1 MALPRTYSFTRYLG
15 AKKSVDDRALN
26 RHVLENLARSLF
38 TLNSKGPLRVLEVG
52 AGIGTMVERL
62 LAWRVLDKAAY
73 TAVDRDPEVIDEA
86 RRRLPEWA
94 VRYGYAAD
102 LKGPN
107 TMALKKEGR
116 DILVEFERREIGEF
130 AYREKGNRSWDLL
143 IASALLDL
151 VDVPSFLPRLFSLL
165 RPEGVFY
172 ATINFD
178 GVTIFQPEIDRTLDA
193 KIVRLY
199 HETMNQRIVSGKP
212 SGDSFAGRHLF
223 TNLQACGAE
232 LLDVGSS
239 DWVVYA
245 GPNGYPKDEAYF
257 LHHIIHTIQ
266 TALEGS
272 PELDTDL
279 LASWIGERHDQVE
292 QGILVYIAH
301 QLDFLGRIPDYDR

>member
-1 MALPRTYSFTRYLG
+1 MAVPRTYSFTRYLA

-26 RHVLENLARSLF
+26 RHVLETLARSLPI
-38 TLNSKGPLRVLEVG
+38 LNSKGPLRVLEVG

-73 TAVDRDPEVIDEA
+73 TAVDSDPEVIDEA
-86 RRRLPEWA
+86 RRRLPEWS
-94 VRYGYAAD
+94 VSCGYATD
-102 LKGPN
+102 LQGPN
-107 TMALKKEGR
+107 TMALKKG
-116 DILVEFERREIGEF
+116 DQDMLVEFEPREIGEF

-165 RPEGVFY
+165 RPGGVFY
-172 ATINFD
+172 FTINFD
-178 GVTIFQPEIDRTLDA
+178 GVTIFQPEFDRTLDA

-199 HETMNQRIVSGKP
+199 HETMDQRIVSGRP

-223 TNLQACGAE
+223 TNIQACGAE

-245 GPNGYPKDEAYF
+245 VSNGYPQDEAYF
-257 LHHIIHTIQ
+257 LHHIIHTIW

-272 PELDTDL
+272 PDLDAEL
-279 LASWIGERHDQVE
+279 LASWTRERHDQIE

-301 QLDFLGRIPDYDR
+301 QLDFLGRIPD